1 MLHENIAREEAQ
13 LQKLAR
19 VGSPQALQMLRQYA
33 QIHQDDAIR
42 LSLANQAVNDAK
54 EMHSKA
60 LAMLSGQH
68 PPTVAQQ
75 VMQSIGGQGGA
86 PMPPPGGPQGP
97 MPPQGLPMG
106 MPPPGMQMPP
116 AMPPTPQG
124 PPPAPQMP
132 AQGMPPQ
139 MPPQMLPPSGP
150 SAAPQGLAGLPAR
163 NIQNMADGGIA
174 GYADADEAVG
184 YADGGA
190 IRMAG
195 GGFNEDA
202 IRAQLSSLGT
212 PAPLVEVIVQRERM
226 AAENAQQPTQV
237 PYTPAQTSA
246 VAKDNMVA
254 RDTTSMFRD
263 PGYDVF
269 KNPPTIR
276 QLYGDP
282 VNPEATSPFG
292 EMLKSTGQSIGQGLT
307 GIGRG
312 IQSAVQ
318 SIRDVGDPLKNPRE
332 LEARRLEKAAAVAP
346 GYFEPLT
353 PTQRE
358 QREAEAANIR
368 STFPMSDYSNEGRG
382 KGRVEIPANQA
393 GISAAPAAPAAPT
406 QTYADLYK
414 AVGAGNA
421 PAPSRGAGLPG
432 LVRAGGPPKL
442 TTPDALTPEKAMQNV
457 GQFFDPKDL
466 YAQADRAK
474 AEALGRAE
482 ETAQFVKLNKPAAPF
497 KKLAEKLD
505 TEEFAEAGEKEKA
518 QGMAIMMAGLKMME
532 SPYGGKGLGS
542 FLRNVGAGATVGA
555 KELQQSNKE
564 FKELAQKRM
573 QMRTTI
579 EAAQNAAER
588 GDFDREIALRT
599 RADQIEDSANNN
611 RMRIGE
617 ALFNAKGTA
626 GLTAFNHSAD
636 VANQFKL
643 TQFGAD
649 TEAYNNERRIAA
661 QAANTQ
667 AQIAAQRQS
676 DLFKAQLPPESLRAA
691 AILGGAKPGE
701 VGTPEQIK
709 AGLTLINSEKFNPQ
723 AAYSK
728 YLTEWKSNPMKPE
741 ERMLTYPEYLAMFG
755 AGKVV
760 DKLPANALVRNPQ

>member
-1 MLHENIAREEAQ
+1 MSLQSIAQPDIAKVHAMLSKMDGPQ
-13 LQKLAR
+13 LQKFAAANQDNAIYVSLAMQVDKDR
-19 VGSPQALQMLRQYA
+19 KEQMQRLQALMT
-33 QIHQDDAIR
+33 
-42 LSLANQAVNDAK
+42 
-54 EMHSKA
+54 
-60 LAMLSGQH
+60 GQKQ
-68 PPTVAQQ
+68 PDVMQQ
-75 VMQSIGGQGGA
+75 VVAALNPQGMAPPGMGGQGGA
-86 PMPPPGGPQGP
+86 PMPPPGGPQAP
-97 MPPQGLPMG
+97 MPPQGMPMG

-116 AMPPTPQG
+116 PM
-124 PPPAPQMP
+124 PPAPQMP
-132 AQGMPPQ
+132 
-139 MPPQMLPPSGP
+139 PPSGP
-150 SAAPQGLAGLPAR
+150 SAAPQGLAGLPAP
-163 NIQNMADGGIA
+163 NMQGMADGGIA
-174 GYADADEAVG
+174 GYADEDEAVG

-202 IRAQLSSLGT
+202 IRKQLISLGT
-212 PAPLVEVIVQRERM
+212 PQQLIEIAVQRERM
-226 AAENAQQPTQV
+226 AAENAQQSTPVQ
-237 PYTPAQTSA
+237 YIPAQTGA
-246 VAKDNMVA
+246 VAKDNMVV

-292 EMLKSTGQSIGQGLT
+292 EMLKSTGQSIGRGLT

-312 IQSAVQ
+312 VQSAVQ
-318 SIRDVGDPLKNPRE
+318 SMRDVGDPLKNPRE
-332 LEARRLEKAAAVAP
+332 LEARRLEKAAAVEP
-346 GYFEPLT
+346 GYFEALT
-353 PTQRE
+353 PTERA

-368 STFPMSDYSNEGRG
+368 SVAPLSNYSNEGYGR
-382 KGRVEIPANQA
+382 GRVQAPANQA
-393 GISAAPAAPAAPT
+393 GAPTAPAAPT

-414 AVGAGNA
+414 AVGAGNV
-421 PAPSRGAGLPG
+421 PAASRGAGLAS
-432 LVRAGGPPKL
+432 LVRAGGPP
-442 TTPDALTPEKAMQNV
+442 TLTPPNPLTAEKAMENV
-457 GQFFDPKDL
+457 GQFFDPTAL

-482 ETAQFVKLNKPAAPF
+482 ETAQFVKFNKPAAPF

-505 TEEFAEAGEKEKA
+505 TEEFNEVSEKEKA
-518 QGMAIMMAGLKMME
+518 KGMALMMAGLKMME

-542 FLRNVGAGATVGA
+542 FLRNVGAGATEGA
-555 KELQQSNKE
+555 KELQKSNKE

-573 QMRTTI
+573 QMRVTI
-579 EAAQNAAER
+579 EAAQDAAAR

-626 GLTAFNHSAD
+626 ALTAFNHAEN

-643 TQFGAD
+643 TEFGAQS
-649 TEAYNNERRIAA
+649 EAYNNERRIAA

-691 AILGGAKPGE
+691 AILGGARPGE
-701 VGTPEQIK
+701 TGTPEQIK

-723 AAYSK
+723 TAYSK
-728 YLTEWKSNPMKPE
+728 YVTDWKKDQTNPND
-741 ERMLTYPEYLAMFG
+741 RMMTYPEYLAMFG
-755 AGKVV
+755 AGKVT
-760 DKLPANALVRNPQ
+760 DTLPANALVRKQPQ

>member
-1 MLHENIAREEAQ
+1 MSLQSIAQ
-13 LQKLAR
+13 
-19 VGSPQALQMLRQYA
+19 PD
-33 QIHQDDAIR
+33 I
-42 LSLANQAVNDAK
+42 AK
-54 EMHSKA
+54 VH
-60 LAMLSGQH
+60 AMLSKMDGPQLQQFAAANQDNAIYVSLAMQVDKDRKADMQRLQALMTGQKQ
-68 PPTVAQQ
+68 PNVMQQ
-75 VMQSIGGQGGA
+75 VVAALNPQGMIPPGMGGQGGA

-97 MPPQGLPMG
+97 MPPQGMPAA
-106 MPPPGMQMPP
+106 PPPGMQMPP
-116 AMPPTPQG
+116 QAPP
-124 PPPAPQMP
+124 
-132 AQGMPPQ
+132 
-139 MPPQMLPPSGP
+139 
-150 SAAPQGLAGLPAR
+150 APQGLAGLPAQ
-163 NIQNMADGGIA
+163 NIQHMADGGIA
-174 GYADADEAVG
+174 GYADEDEAVG

-202 IRAQLSSLGT
+202 IRKQLRSLGT
-212 PAPLVEVIVQRERM
+212 PQQLIEIAVERERA
-226 AAENAQQPTQV
+226 AAENAQQSTPVQ
-237 PYTPAQTSA
+237 YTPAIPSA
-246 VAKDNMVA
+246 VAKDNMVV

-332 LEARRLEKAAAVAP
+332 LEARRLEKASAIAP

-368 STFPMSDYSNEGRG
+368 STFPLSDYSNEGRER
-382 KGRVEIPANQA
+382 GRVEIPANQA
-393 GISAAPAAPAAPT
+393 GISAAPAAPAAP
-406 QTYADLYK
+406 QQSFADLQRLI
-414 AVGAGNA
+414 AAGNA
-421 PAPSRGAGLPG
+421 PAPSRGVGPSAGLAS
-432 LVRAGGPPKL
+432 LVGAGGPP
-442 TTPDALTPEKAMQNV
+442 TLTPPNPLTAEKAMENV
-457 GQFFDPKDL
+457 GQFFDPTAL

-482 ETAQFVKLNKPAAPF
+482 ETAQFVKFNKPAAPF

-505 TEEFAEAGEKEKA
+505 TEEFNEVSEKEKA
-518 QGMAIMMAGLKMME
+518 KGMALMMAGLKMME

-542 FLRNVGAGATVGA
+542 FLRNVGAGATEGA
-555 KELQQSNKE
+555 KELQKSNKE

-573 QMRTTI
+573 QMRVTI
-579 EAAQNAAER
+579 EAAQDAAAR

-626 GLTAFNHSAD
+626 ALTAFNHAEN

-643 TQFGAD
+643 TEFGAKTD
-649 TEAYNNERRIAA
+649 VYTTQMREAGANARNAA
-661 QAANTQ
+661 TIRASREAE
-667 AQIAAQRQS
+667 
-676 DLFKAQLPPESLRAA
+676 LFKASLPPESIRAA

-701 VGTPEQIK
+701 TGTPEQIK

-723 AAYSK
+723 TAYSK
-728 YLTEWKSNPMKPE
+728 YVTDWKKDPVNPND
-741 ERMLTYPEYLAMFG
+741 RMMTYPEYLAMFG